1 MLSKIDR
8 ELLYMDNKLR
18 FISYNIEDK
27 IVLKKRKKSNIV
39 ENLIRLG
46 FTKEKDLPRIQST
59 KL

>member
-8 ELLYMDNKLR
+8 DLLYMDNKLR